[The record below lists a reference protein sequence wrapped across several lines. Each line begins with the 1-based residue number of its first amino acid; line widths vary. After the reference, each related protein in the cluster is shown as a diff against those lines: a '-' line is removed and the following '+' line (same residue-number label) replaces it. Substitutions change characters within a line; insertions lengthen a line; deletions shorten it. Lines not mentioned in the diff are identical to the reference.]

1 MCSMV
6 AAAQTHQHDMI
17 ATNLSANFQA
27 AIQVNQHHLNNN
39 SGTSNNNNT
48 NNNNRNSSPL
58 MLGLPSPGS
67 GGPPE
72 SPMEGSPLASPL
84 APLMDPAHIP
94 NSDIGIGIG
103 MSYKTQQR
111 NYLSPRQ
118 DNNLFQDD
126 IADLVVKTTQHSH
139 HKNIDKDKVP
149 VKIEPLSDSRSEQ

>member
-1 MCSMV
+1 MV

-39 SGTSNNNNT
+39 SGTSNNNNNT
-48 NNNNRNSSPL
+48 NSNNRNSPL
-58 MLGLPSPGS
+58 ILGLQSPGS
-67 GGPPE
+67 VGPPE

-94 NSDIGIGIG
+94 NSVDCGIG
-103 MSYKTQQR
+103 MSYKTQR
-111 NYLSPRQ
+111 NYISSRP
-118 DNNLFQDD
+118 DNLFQDE
-126 IADLVVKTTQHSH
+126 IADLVVKTSH